1 MKVVGLGL
9 LEEFATEFV
18 SEATPPTSRPGYAPI
33 GESGYLECLKR
44 TNQVPQGGRKLG
56 FEPLNLQLGM
66 LEDSWLCNGLERHCA
81 LKLQIQPSANGLL
94 SSAEEAMCCCAEIDR
109 DQVGA
114 EPGSWYPILLVE
126 Y

>member
-1 MKVVGLGL
+1 
-9 LEEFATEFV
+9 
-18 SEATPPTSRPGYAPI
+18 
-33 GESGYLECLKR
+33 
-44 TNQVPQGGRKLG
+44 
-56 FEPLNLQLGM
+56 M
-66 LEDSWLCNGLERHCA
+66 LEDSWLCNGLEQHCA

-94 SSAEEAMCCCAEIDR
+94 SSAEEAMRCCAEIDR